1 MAPSRPA
8 YAHRADGWY
17 NYTYQSNGKQVTS
30 YWKNPVGVD
39 RGEPSL
45 GLYAFNVLV
54 GHHGIFLLTPMWFLG
69 AAGITGWMLRG
80 RDPRL
85 RWLAAGVAAI
95 SLACLVFYVNQPL
108 MNRNYGG
115 IASGLRWIFWLAP
128 LWLVTMLPAADAMAG
143 RRWTRGVALVLLAVS
158 VLSASYPTW
167 NPWTHPWLTVF
178 SQYLGWGP

>member
-1 MAPSRPA
+1 M
-8 YAHRADGWY
+8 
-17 NYTYQSNGKQVTS
+17 
-30 YWKNPVGVD
+30 
-39 RGEPSL
+39 
-45 GLYAFNVLV
+45 NVLV
-54 GHHGIFLLTPMWFLG
+54 GHHGVFSLTPIWLLS
-69 AAGITGWMLRG
+69 AAGMAGWMWRG
-80 RDPRL
+80 HDPRL

-128 LWLVTMLPAADAMAG
+128 LWLLVMLPAADAMAR
-143 RRWTRGVALVLLAVS
+143 RRWTRGLASVLLAVS